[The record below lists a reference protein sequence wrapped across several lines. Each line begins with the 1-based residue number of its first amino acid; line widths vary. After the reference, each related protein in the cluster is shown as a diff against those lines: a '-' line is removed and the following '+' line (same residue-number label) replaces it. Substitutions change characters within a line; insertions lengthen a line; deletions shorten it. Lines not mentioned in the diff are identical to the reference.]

1 MRTIES
7 QQLKRIL
14 LEVLYKSAVTIE
26 SLFQIFT
33 APYGSSVSG
42 IQYHVSGKSS
52 FIDSL
57 LQDLVQVE
65 KQRFHVILHRLQKQ
79 GIIEKKQKGNMV
91 SLFLTK
97 RGEKMLKKIKSSLPL
112 KSYEKKIE
120 PTLKIVTFDIPEKER
135 RKRDWLRTVLQNLGF
150 SMLQK
155 SVWTGKTKLPQ
166 ELLEDLDSY
175 HMTDYV
181 EIFAVTK
188 TGTLRKL
195 V

>member
-26 SLFQIFT
+26 SLVQIFT